1 MSKCWDGLYLD
12 NYCSNFT
19 VDHNIVVGG
28 TCGLRTNLS
37 NENTLYA
44 NNTVIGSQ
52 YGYGIYSY
60 PKDDAKTG
68 KTRFYNNLFVALKGV
83 DINYSGSENGQ
94 SVVYTGALKDGTV
107 PCPVNPEQRIES
119 GNNLR
124 VSYIIE
130 NEGYQPADGSPAIDA
145 GCVIEGITDGYLGD
159 APDIGAI
166 EKGGKLFEY
175 GATWSL
181 ED

>member
-1 MSKCWDGLYLD
+1 M
-12 NYCSNFT
+12 
-19 VDHNIVVGG
+19 DHNIVVGG

-37 NENTLYA
+37 NESTLYA

-94 SVVYTGALKDGTV
+94 SVGRCTPA
-107 PCPVNPEQRIES
+107 R
-119 GNNLR
+119 LR
-124 VSYIIE
+124 TARY
-130 NEGYQPADGSPAIDA
+130 PAR
-145 GCVIEGITDGYLGD
+145 
-159 APDIGAI
+159 
-166 EKGGKLFEY
+166 
-175 GATWSL
+175 
-181 ED
+181 